1 MTQRPYEREFLQ
13 GVLDEFTRCGGNKAE
28 LARRLGKSRSTV
40 QHQIEAA
47 LTAGLTPLKFS
58 PTAANENLLAI
69 IEGLRSELTTARES
83 LAKATRPR
91 FTVRADTSP
100 QSEKLRL
107 ICIGDAHDTPA
118 IPDKSRFELIG
129 QYVRSIK
136 PDVVVQI
143 GDFADLDSLN
153 SHVPNQ
159 TLDGKLKPSFES
171 DMGSF
176 NLALQAMSLDGI
188 EKHCTLGNHERRL
201 WLYEQNNPEM
211 AGKLS
216 ATIDSIFHNN
226 GWTYSPYGQ
235 ITYYGGVGFVHAA
248 LNRLG
253 KTYGGK
259 NAEQTIAND
268 SIHDLVIGHS
278 HTDRKHRAPKIGG
291 NHEVQII
298 NVGCAL
304 PQGYMF
310 PYANHATTGW
320 SYGIADM
327 TIQHGHVQS
336 YHFITMD
343 ELGERYGLAA

>member
-1 MTQRPYEREFLQ
+1 MAASFPPGVLQEAIDALAKSRGVKEHAARMLGLQ
-13 GVLDEFTRCGGNKAE
+13 GSTYKNRIRAALKAGLKPNDIPAEPVPAAVLDINDALRSEIDRLKAE
-28 LARRLGKSRSTV
+28 LAK
-40 QHQIEAA
+40 
-47 LTAGLTPLKFS
+47 
-58 PTAANENLLAI
+58 
-69 IEGLRSELTTARES
+69 
-83 LAKATRPR
+83 AKKPH
-91 FTVRADTSP
+91 FTVRADTAP
-100 QSEKLRL
+100 KSEKIRL
-107 ICIGDAHDTPA
+107 ICIGDAHDTPS
-118 IPDKSRFELIG
+118 IPEKSRFELIG
-129 QYVRSIK
+129 KYAQSIK

-153 SHVPNQ
+153 SHIPNE
-159 TLDGKLKPSFES
+159 TLDGKLKPSFEK

-176 NLALQAMSLDGI
+176 NLALQAMQLDGI

-201 WLYEQNNPEM
+201 WLYEQNHPEM
-211 AGKLS
+211 DGKLVS
-216 ATIDSIFHNN
+216 SIDGVLRNN
-226 GWTYSPYGQ
+226 GWTYSPYGE

-248 LNRLG
+248 LNRLS

-278 HTDRKHRAPKIGG
+278 HTDRKHRAPKIGS
-291 NHEVQII
+291 NNEVQII

-304 PQGYMF
+304 PQGYIF

-336 YHFITMD
+336 YHFITME
-343 ELGERYGLAA
+343 ELGERYGLQT